1 MPLGRIFQ
9 ERTREMQVLKFGGSS
24 VANATRI
31 SRVLDIVE
39 QKARED
45 RVIVICSA
53 ISGCTDQLIAMG
65 QVEGERRESLLAPLK
80 QQHYDIVSRLFTG
93 VERNA
98 VKAELDIL
106 FEELLT
112 VPGDECQTYGELIST
127 RIIARKLA
135 CEGLSTLWIDSRSVV
150 IKDNEARTYSKIAS
164 AVGSHR
170 EVRVFVAPGFI
181 AGDGYGHVTNLG
193 RGGSDYSAALF
204 AAAVKADSLE
214 IWTDVPGIMTANP
227 KDVPSAR
234 TIPAMSYASAL
245 CMAQHGAKVL
255 YAPTVLPAMEAG
267 IGIRIRNTF
276 DLRSNGTFISDL
288 PSPELCE
295 WVGVSSLSVGDDERI
310 FLVADGPMDS
320 VSANARAMSALRN
333 AGVSALCMGEGSGF
347 VYFDVRRAIARQ
359 ALSAIHREF
368 FEVPR
373 LTKLDVYIAGRG
385 AVGNALYELI
395 STGIARESG
404 KELNIAGFSSD
415 HGFADTVIAHAARH
429 SVFVDCTD
437 SEDIYKKYIPLLEA
451 GIDIV
456 SSNRRSLAVPF
467 VEYSAMRQAAMRN
480 GCFLRYGTTVGTSLP
495 MLQTISRSKASSD
508 RITSIEAVVSC
519 TLNYILSSGRP
530 FNAALRQAQEIGLT
544 EKDPSHDL
552 GGRDALRKLLILS
565 REAGVPLEAEDVEIE
580 PVNPDSVYE
589 SNQRFVAS
597 LDEDSSSPLGYKASI
612 RLKTVPENHP
622 AYWLQGTDN
631 AIIIRSVFHPSPLV
645 IQGAGEGAQ
654 QAAASILNDILK

>member
-1 MPLGRIFQ
+1 
-9 ERTREMQVLKFGGSS
+9 MQVLKFGGSS
-24 VANATRI
+24 VANATSI

-39 QKARED
+39 QVALKD

-53 ISGCTDQLIAMG
+53 ISGCTDKLIAL
-65 QVEGERRESLLAPLK
+65 GEVSGEEREAQLKPLR
-80 QQHYDIVSRLFTG
+80 QQHYDIVTRLFTG
-93 VERNA
+93 MERNA
-98 VKAELDIL
+98 VRTEIDTL
-106 FEELLT
+106 FEDLLCA
-112 VPGDECQTYGELIST
+112 PSEECQTFGELLST

-150 IKDNEARTYSKIAS
+150 IKDNEVRTFSKIS
-164 AVGSHR
+164 STVEKHR
-170 EVRVFVAPGFI
+170 EVKVFVAPGFI
-181 AGDGYGHVTNLG
+181 ASDCHGHVTTLG

-204 AAAVKADSLE
+204 AAAVHASNLE

-227 KDVPSAR
+227 KNVPTAR
-234 TIPAMSYASAL
+234 TIPVMSYASAL

-276 DLRSNGTFISDL
+276 DPKNTGTLISDI
-288 PSPELCE
+288 PSPQICE
-295 WVGVSSLSVGDDERI
+295 WVGVSSLPAGDGDRI
-310 FLVADGPMDS
+310 FLVADGPVDS
-320 VSANARAMSALRN
+320 ASAVARAASALRH
-333 AGVSALCMGEGSGF
+333 AGVSALEMGEGTGF
-347 VYFDVRRAIARQ
+347 VYFDVRRAIVRE
-359 ALSAIHREF
+359 ALSAIHKEF
-368 FEVPR
+368 FEFPR
-373 LTKLDVYIAGRG
+373 LTKLDVYIAGCG
-385 AVGNALYELI
+385 AVGTALKNLI
-395 STGIARESG
+395 STGIAKESG
-404 KELNIAGFSSD
+404 KDLHIAGFSSD
-415 HGFADTVIAHAARH
+415 RSFVDEVIACAPRH

-437 SEDIYKKYIPLLEA
+437 SEDIYRKYVPLLEA

-467 VEYSAMRQAAMRN
+467 VEYTAMRQAAMRN

-519 TLNYILSSGRP
+519 TLNYIFSSGRP
-530 FNAALRQAQEIGLT
+530 FAAALRQAQEIGLT
-544 EKDPSHDL
+544 EKDPSQDL

-580 PVNPDSVYE
+580 PVNPDAVYE
-589 SNQRFVAS
+589 PNHRFVAS
-597 LDEDSSSPLGYKASI
+597 LVEDSGSALGYKARI
-612 RLKTVPENHP
+612 RLQKVSESHP
-622 AYWLQGTDN
+622 AYWLKGTDN
-631 AIIIRSVFHPSPLV
+631 AIIIRSAFHPSPIV

>member
-1 MPLGRIFQ
+1 MA
-9 ERTREMQVLKFGGSS
+9 S
-24 VANATRI
+24 ATNI

-39 QKARED
+39 QVARED

-53 ISGCTDQLIAMG
+53 ISGCTDKLIALG
-65 QVEGERRESLLAPLK
+65 RFEGEKREALLAPLR

-98 VKAELDIL
+98 VKAELDTL
-106 FEELLT
+106 FEDMLT
-112 VPGDECQTYGELIST
+112 VPGDECQTYGELLST

-150 IKDNEARTYSKIAS
+150 IKDNEVRTFSKISS
-164 AVGSHR
+164 AVGRHR

-181 AGDGYGHVTNLG
+181 ASDEYGHATTLG

-204 AAAVKADSLE
+204 AAAVQAGKLE

-227 KDVPSAR
+227 KDVPTAR
-234 TIPAMSYASAL
+234 TIPTMSYASAL

-267 IGIRIRNTF
+267 ISIRIRNTF
-276 DLRSNGTFISDL
+276 DQRAAGTVISDI
-288 PSPELCE
+288 PSPEVCE
-295 WVGVSSLSVGDDERI
+295 WVGVSSLPAGDDDRI
-310 FLVADGPMDS
+310 FLIADGPVDGE
-320 VSANARAMSALRN
+320 AAIARAKSALKH
-333 AGVSALCMGEGSGF
+333 AGVSALGMGEGTGF
-347 VYFDVRRAIARQ
+347 VYFDVRRAIVRQ
-359 ALSAIHREF
+359 AISAIHKEF
-368 FEVPR
+368 FEFPR
-373 LTKLDVYIAGRG
+373 LTKLDVYIAGKG
-385 AVGNALYELI
+385 AVGNALNELI
-395 STGIARESG
+395 ATGIARESG

-415 HGFADTVIAHAARH
+415 HSFVDAVIANAPRH

-437 SEDIYKKYIPLLEA
+437 SEDIYMKYVPLLEA

-456 SSNRRSLAVPF
+456 SSNRRSLAVPY
-467 VEYSAMRQAAMRN
+467 VEYSAMRQAALRN

-519 TLNYILSSGRP
+519 TLNFILSSGRP
-530 FNAALRQAQEIGLT
+530 FQAALKRAQETGLT
-544 EKDPSHDL
+544 EKDPSQDL

-565 REAGVPLEAEDVEIE
+565 REAGVPLEAGDVEIE
-580 PVNPDSVYE
+580 PVNPDSAYE
-589 SNQRFVAS
+589 PNHRFVAS
-597 LDEDSSSPLGYKASI
+597 LVQDADSPLGYKASI
-612 RLKTVPENHP
+612 KLQKVSENHP
-622 AYWLQGTDN
+622 AFWLQGTDN
-631 AIIIRSVFHPSPLV
+631 VIIIRSVFHPNPLV